1 MSKLESVLALN
12 GVSVLGVKGNTI
24 EVTQYER
31 KVSIPKVEG
40 VNTNVPN
47 VKEILL
53 EFKGKRNCIINSD
66 VFDAENEKV
75 KVKNLEMHNLKRI
88 MNKVIEKSIPFLSE
102 ICVEENREILI
113 QMTYEKHNPALTI
126 TVGVVDD
133 VQVLLLDIHYERNER
148 KIKC

>member
-31 KVSIPKVEG
+31 KVSIPKEEG
-40 VNTNVPN
+40 VNTNIPN
-47 VKEILL
+47 VKEILQ

-75 KVKNLEMHNLKRI
+75 KIKNLEMHMNNLQK
-88 MNKVIEKSIPFLSE
+88 L
-102 ICVEENREILI
+102 
-113 QMTYEKHNPALTI
+113 
-126 TVGVVDD
+126 
-133 VQVLLLDIHYERNER
+133 
-148 KIKC
+148 